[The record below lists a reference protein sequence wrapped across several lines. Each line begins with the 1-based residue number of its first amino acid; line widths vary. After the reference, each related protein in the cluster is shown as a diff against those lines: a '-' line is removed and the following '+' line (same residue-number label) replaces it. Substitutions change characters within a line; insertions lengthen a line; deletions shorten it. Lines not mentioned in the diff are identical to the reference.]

1 MAITNKEEGVWSIDQ
16 VFAKQNQG
24 SIWDYDGALGTWFN
38 WGRNNY
44 GNLGQN
50 NRTEYSSPVQVGSDA
65 TWANGCQSLGGEISS
80 HGIKTD
86 GTLWSWGW
94 NNGGFVGVNNRTQYS
109 SPVQVP
115 GTTWARIVGGTDQII
130 ATKTNGTLW
139 SWGYNSYG
147 QLCTGNDTHR
157 SSPTQIPGTT
167 WGTGRKTISSTG
179 RSVLAVR
186 SDGTLWSWGGNA
198 SGRGGTNQ
206 APGGSNQY
214 FTSPRQ
220 IPGATWS
227 LVEAGPG
234 SGMAIKTD
242 GTLWGWGA
250 NWNGHLGQ
258 NSIGNGGSGPAYH
271 GYSSPVQIPGTTW
284 KDIAMTHENDG
295 GYVAIKTDGTMWAWG
310 NGSTGQLG
318 LNSTTKFS
326 SPVQIPGTTWD
337 IVDGIGAA
345 GATARKT
352 DGTLWTWGNSS
363 YGGLG
368 NNTGPGA
375 HRSSPIQIPGTDWKV
390 TVRGSSKDS
399 PLRAVIKQV

>member
-1 MAITNKEEGVWSIDQ
+1 MATEKGVWDIQD
-16 VFAKQNQG
+16 VRDKQLQSLWG
-24 SIWDYDGALGTWFN
+24 YDGALGTWFN

-50 NRTEYSSPVQVGSDA
+50 NRTEYSSPVQIGSDS
-65 TWANGCQSLGGEISS
+65 TWANGCQALGGEISS

-147 QLCTGNDTHR
+147 QLCDGGTTHR
-157 SSPTQIPGTT
+157 SSPIQIPGTT

-179 RSVLAVR
+179 RSVIAVKT
-186 SDGTLWSWGGNA
+186 DGTLWAWGGNA

-206 APGGSNQY
+206 APGGANSY

-220 IPGATWS
+220 IPGTTWS
-227 LVEAGPG
+227 MVEAGPG

-242 GTLWGWGA
+242 GTLWGWGG
-250 NWNGHLGQ
+250 NWDGRLGQ
-258 NSIGNGGSGPAYH
+258 NSIGNGGGPSYH

-284 KDIAMTHENDG
+284 KDVAFTHENDG
-295 GYVAIKTDGTMWAWG
+295 GYIAIKTDGTMWAWG
-310 NGSTGQLG
+310 NGATGQLG

-337 IVDGIGAA
+337 IVDGIGAS

-390 TVRGSSKDS
+390 IVRGSSKDS
-399 PLRAVIKQV
+399 PLRAVIQQV

>member
-1 MAITNKEEGVWSIDQ
+1 MATKKGVWDIQD
-16 VFAKQNQG
+16 VRDKQLQSLWSYN
-24 SIWDYDGALGTWFN
+24 GALGTWFN

-50 NRTEYSSPVQVGSDA
+50 NGTSYSSPVQIGSDT
-65 TWANGCQSLGGEISS
+65 TWANGCQALGGEISS

-94 NNGGFVGVNNRTQYS
+94 NSGGFLGVNDKTHRS

-115 GTTWARIVGGTDQII
+115 GTTWARIVAGTDQVV
-130 ATKTNGTLW
+130 ATKTDGTLW
-139 SWGYNSYG
+139 SWGYNGYG
-147 QLCTGNDTHR
+147 QLCDGGTTHR
-157 SSPTQIPGTT
+157 SSPIQIPGTN
-167 WGTGRKTISSTG
+167 WGTGRKAISSTG
-179 RSVLAVR
+179 RSVLAVKT
-186 SDGTLWSWGGNA
+186 DGTLWAWGGNA

-206 APGGSNQY
+206 APGGANSY

-220 IPGATWS
+220 IPGTTWS
-227 LVEAGPG
+227 MVEAGPG

-242 GTLWGWGA
+242 GTLWGWGG
-250 NWNGHLGQ
+250 NWDGRLGQ
-258 NSIGNGGSGPAYH
+258 NSIGNGGGGPAYH
-271 GYSSPVQIPGTTW
+271 GYSSPVQVGSDTTW
-284 KDIAMTHENDG
+284 KDVAFTHENDG
-295 GYVAIKTDGTMWAWG
+295 GYVAIKTDGTMWGWG
-310 NGSTGQLG
+310 NAATGQLG
-318 LNSTTKFS
+318 LNSQTDVS
-326 SPVQIPGTTWD
+326 SPTQIPGTTWD
-337 IVDGIGAA
+337 IVDGIGAS

-390 TVRGSSKDS
+390 IVRGSSKDS

>member
-1 MAITNKEEGVWSIDQ
+1 MAITNKEEGVWDIQD
-16 VFAKQNQG
+16 VRDKQLQSLWG
-24 SIWDYDGALGTWFN
+24 YDGALGTWFN

-50 NRTEYSSPVQVGSDA
+50 NRTEYSSPVQIGSDA
-65 TWANGCQSLGGEISS
+65 TWANGCQGLGGEISS

-115 GTTWARIVGGTDQII
+115 GTTWARITAGTDQIV
-130 ATKTNGTLW
+130 ATKTDGTLW

-147 QLCTGNDTHR
+147 QLCTGNTTHR

-167 WGTGRKTISSTG
+167 WGTGRKSISSTG

-186 SDGTLWSWGGNA
+186 SDGTLWSWGGNVA
-198 SGRGGTNQ
+198 GRGGTNQ

-220 IPGATWS
+220 IPGSTWS
-227 LVEAGPG
+227 LVESGPNC
-234 SGMAIKTD
+234 SMAIKVD
-242 GTLWGWGA
+242 GTLWGWGT
-250 NWNGHLGQ
+250 NNNGQLGQ
-258 NSIGNGGSGPAYH
+258 N
-271 GYSSPVQIPGTTW
+271 
-284 KDIAMTHENDG
+284 D
-295 GYVAIKTDGTMWAWG
+295 KT
-310 NGSTGQLG
+310 
-318 LNSTTKFS
+318 KYS

-337 IVDGIGAA
+337 IVDGIGSS
-345 GATARKT
+345 GATAIKT
-352 DGTLWTWGNSS
+352 DGTLWTWGDSR